1 MSRETTTL
9 VLPPAER
16 RVGVPV
22 LEVDA
27 VTKSYGA
34 DPPLLALRRV
44 SFSVAAGELAAIVG
58 PSGSGKSTLLHLMGT
73 LERPTSGRVS
83 ITGHDITQLSDR
95 ELAALRAIRIGF
107 VFQEFFLAEHSSLL
121 ENVADGLLYAG
132 VHASKRRTHAADA
145 LAAVGLG
152 ERLAARPTQLSGG
165 ERQRV
170 AIARALV
177 GAPAIVL
184 ADEPT
189 GNLVSATGEQIMAL
203 IEELNDQGTTIVVIT
218 HEHAIAEHCPRRIRL
233 LDGHVVSD
241 TVG

>member
-1 MSRETTTL
+1 MNSETTTL
-9 VLPPAER
+9 ALPPAER
-16 RVGVPV
+16 LLGVPV
-22 LEVDA
+22 LELDA

-34 DPPLLALRRV
+34 DPPVDALRGV
-44 SFSVAAGELAAIVG
+44 SFGVAAGELVAIVG

-83 ITGHDITQLSDR
+83 ITCHEIAQLSDR
-95 ELAALRAIRIGF
+95 ELAALRATQIGF
-107 VFQEFFLAEHSSLL
+107 VFQQFFLAEHSSLL

-132 VHASKRRTHAADA
+132 VPAGERRAQAADA

-152 ERLAARPTQLSGG
+152 PRLKARPPQLSGG

-189 GNLVSATGEQIMAL
+189 GNLDSTTGEQIMAL
-203 IEELNDQGTTIVVIT
+203 IEELNGQGATIVVIT
-218 HEHAIAEHCPRRIRL
+218 HEHAIAARCPRRIQL
-233 LDGHVVSD
+233 LDGRVVCD